1 MRVPSWGCGVAA
13 FDQFGHHA
21 RLDRETRCGCFRT
34 AIPAA
39 RQGLGRSKMVW
50 PECAG
55 SFVKVVEPFG
65 SLAPPNLGFC
75 KIRALPCE
83 I

>member
-1 MRVPSWGCGVAA
+1 MQRLTDLDTMPVSIERPVVGVS
-13 FDQFGHHA
+13 
-21 RLDRETRCGCFRT
+21 
-34 AIPAA
+34 A
-39 RQGLGRSKMVW
+39 RQFPQLGRGLGRSKMGW

-65 SLAPPNLGFC
+65 SLAPPNSAFC